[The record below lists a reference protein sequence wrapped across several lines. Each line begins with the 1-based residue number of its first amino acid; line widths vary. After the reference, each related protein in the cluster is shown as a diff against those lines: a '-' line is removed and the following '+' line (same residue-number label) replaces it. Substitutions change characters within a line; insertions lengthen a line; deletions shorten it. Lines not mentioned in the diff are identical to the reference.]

1 MLFRSDKNMYA
12 VISLSNQQF
21 KVQKDQVFL
30 AQKSDKPV
38 GTEFDAQIL
47 LTAQENK
54 VNIGSPTV
62 SGAKVTLKVLEDV
75 RGEKIDGFKYKR
87 RKNYHRQ
94 WGHRQDLQKFQ
105 VTNLSF

>member
-1 MLFRSDKNMYA
+1 MYA
-12 VISLSNQQF
+12 VISLSNQQY
-21 KVQKDQVFL
+21 KVQKDQIFL

-38 GTEFDAQIL
+38 GSEFDAQIL

-75 RGEKIDGFKYKR
+75 RGE
-87 RKNYHRQ
+87 
-94 WGHRQDLQKFQ
+94 
-105 VTNLSF
+105 

>member
-1 MLFRSDKNMYA
+1 MYA
-12 VISLSNQQF
+12 VISLSNQQY
-21 KVQKDQVFL
+21 KVQKDQIFL

-38 GTEFDAQIL
+38 GSEFDAQK
-47 LTAQENK
+47 NK